1 MEYVGRVMDDGTV
14 VKKKEKQ
21 AAAPGSSA
29 EYELANARLK
39 KEIGRLEKENDLLRE
54 RVKSLSNI
62 ARKNLSQ
69 AMSALD
75 KLEDLW
81 QRRKRKAFLPL
92 AATGKERK
100 AASCDIAHPHR
111 HIHTTPGTPKKQI
124 IMKNNPFP
132 AGGALVSAG
141 MLPIARP
148 CLGAEAA
155 AC

>member
-1 MEYVGRVMDDGTV
+1 MASEFVVEKNGRKYLYRSVSFWDKDKKAPRSHMEYVGRVMDDGTV

-75 KLEDLW
+75 KLEDL
-81 QRRKRKAFLPL
+81 
-92 AATGKERK
+92 
-100 AASCDIAHPHR
+100 
-111 HIHTTPGTPKKQI
+111 
-124 IMKNNPFP
+124 
-132 AGGALVSAG
+132 
-141 MLPIARP
+141 
-148 CLGAEAA
+148 
-155 AC
+155 